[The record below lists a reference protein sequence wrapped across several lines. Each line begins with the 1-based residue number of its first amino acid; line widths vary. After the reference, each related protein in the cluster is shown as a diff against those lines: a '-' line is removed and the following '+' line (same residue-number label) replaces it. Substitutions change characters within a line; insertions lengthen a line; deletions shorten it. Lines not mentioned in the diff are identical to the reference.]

1 MGSENETLRRRIEEE
16 TSKVNDLKQ
25 ENENKLTEKKK
36 LEEVILNLKNQFI
49 EKKDNLEKKEKELN
63 IQMNNLDAQISSK
76 DFQIYNL
83 NNQINIRD
91 NQINGLQIQINNMNN
106 QDNQINYLNNQINI
120 RDNQINNLNNQI
132 NNMNNQNA
140 QINYLNNQ
148 INIRDNQI
156 KNLSDQID
164 SLKNYNNKLYIDCGQ
179 YQLMIQN
186 LMCQNF
192 IQNNL
197 NNIININNKSQ
208 NFNLVK
214 YIMFQFEIGK
224 KCSIKAIDIC
234 RLKDLYYKAFTQIN
248 IDEYS
253 NINNLKFSYNSKD
266 ITSHFL
272 KNDFFGSLNL
282 PNFGIIM
289 VMKLNNFSN
298 QVKKIF

>member
-1 MGSENETLRRRIEEE
+1 MELNKKENEDENNIEDNEA
-16 TSKVNDLKQ
+16 KNKLYLL
-25 ENENKLTEKKK
+25 ENKYNEIFEGK
-36 LEEVILNLKNQFI
+36 LE
-49 EKKDNLEKKEKELN
+49 KEKELN
-63 IQMNNLDAQISSK
+63 ELLYKIKEYSKELNEKSIKLEEINSENISIKNKNNILKEKKKEKNNKKDKLKMKMNEYIEIEINNNLEENTYKIDYDNNVLDEELMYQKINDLK
-76 DFQIYNL
+76 MKINDL
-83 NNQINIRD
+83 NN
-91 NQINGLQIQINNMNN
+91 
-106 QDNQINYLNNQINI
+106 
-120 RDNQINNLNNQI
+120 
-132 NNMNNQNA
+132 
-140 QINYLNNQ
+140 
-148 INIRDNQI
+148 
-156 KNLSDQID
+156 QID

-197 NNIININNKSQ
+197 NNIININNNSQ
-208 NFNLVK
+208 NDNLVK

-266 ITSHFL
+266 ITNHFL

-298 QVKKIF
+298 